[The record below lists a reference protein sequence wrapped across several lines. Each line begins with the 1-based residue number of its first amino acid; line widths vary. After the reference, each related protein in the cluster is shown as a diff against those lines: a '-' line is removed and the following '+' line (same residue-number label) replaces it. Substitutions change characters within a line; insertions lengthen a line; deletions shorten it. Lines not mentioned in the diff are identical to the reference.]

1 MIVCRRRRRY
11 FICNVMGLNGM
22 HVEDVEDICMECN
35 TTYSR
40 LNDMH
45 VEDVEDD
52 KNTHNVTF

>member
-1 MIVCRRRRRY
+1 MSKTSKML
-11 FICNVMGLNGM
+11 CNECNRLNGM

-45 VEDVEDD
+45 VEDVKDD
-52 KNTHNVTF
+52 KNTHNVAF